1 MSSESERGLSLEE
14 LRQRNMPPPVQP
26 SASPLP
32 EQHPITEEW
41 DELLEILSALYRL
54 TAAQYDFLRQQNVHP
69 LQAQMST
76 LTKEVSAMR
85 EMLQEGIQQAGNKKE
100 RHLSLPHISLPQPSW
115 AWLMFPAILVGLA
128 VLWYSSATIL
138 RALGM

>member
-1 MSSESERGLSLEE
+1 MNSESERSLSLEE
-14 LRQRNMPPPVQP
+14 LRQRNMPPVQP
-26 SASPLP
+26 APTPLP
-32 EQHPITEEW
+32 EQHPTAEEL

-54 TAAQYDFLRQQNVHP
+54 TAAQYDFLRQQKVHP
-69 LQAQMST
+69 LQAQMSA

-85 EMLQEGIQQAGNKKE
+85 EMLRECIQQAGNKKE
-100 RHLSLPHISLPQPSW
+100 RHLSLPNISLPQPSW
-115 AWLMFPAILVGLA
+115 AWLMLPAILVGLA

>member
-1 MSSESERGLSLEE
+1 MSSESERSLSLEE
-14 LRQRNMPPPVQP
+14 LRQRNMPLPVQ
-26 SASPLP
+26 SAPPP
-32 EQHPITEEW
+32 EQHPTAEEW

-54 TAAQYDFLRQQNVHP
+54 TATQYDFLREQRIHP

-85 EMLQEGIQQAGNKKE
+85 KLLQESIQQVGSKKE
-100 RHLSLPHISLPQPSW
+100 RRFSLPQISLPQPSW
-115 AWLMFPAILVGLA
+115 AWLMLPAILVGLA
-128 VLWYSSATIL
+128 VLCYSSVTIL

>member
-1 MSSESERGLSLEE
+1 MSSESERSLSLEE
-14 LRQRNMPPPVQP
+14 LRQRNMPPP
-26 SASPLP
+26 APLP
-32 EQHPITEEW
+32 ERHPTAEEW

-54 TAAQYDFLRQQNVHP
+54 TATQYDFLREQRMHP

-85 EMLQEGIQQAGNKKE
+85 KMLQESTQQAGSKKE
-100 RHLSLPHISLPQPSW
+100 QRFSLPQISLPQPSW
-115 AWLMFPAILVGLA
+115 AWLMVPAILVGLA
-128 VLWYSSATIL
+128 VLCYSSVTIL